1 MHSRPARIA
10 LAYLTLGAVWV
21 LASEWVL
28 PGLGVPTGGG
38 RALEG
43 LAFVAA
49 STAVVF
55 FLVFREFGVDRA
67 TLEERE
73 AVERRLAAAA
83 RFEAIGQLTGGIAHD
98 FNNLITAIAGN
109 LDSYLGRRNGR
120 ARSVELE
127 EAKRSTDRAAEL
139 TRQLLAFGRRQD
151 LHPERID
158 VNEVIRDMSSLLH
171 RLIGDR
177 IRITTACDQRLW
189 TVHADPGRVEQVVMN
204 LAINARDA
212 MPDGGELVL
221 RTSNAPI
228 DEEQSRR
235 FPFPFE
241 PGEYVRLDVEDTGV
255 GMDADTQTHIFEPF
269 FTTKPEGEG
278 TGLGLATVYGIV
290 KQSGGYIDVCSVPGD
305 GATFSIF
312 LPRVAERAEAAPA
325 VGAPV
330 EAEGAGSETVLVVED
345 DAAVR
350 SVVMRVLERRGFAV
364 LEAPDGPEALDVLQH
379 IHGGIDLLIADAV
392 MPEMPGC
399 QLIET
404 ARSRYPGLR
413 ALLISGYMAD
423 DLGSTAPYLAKPFT
437 PSQLVRSVRAALD
450 H

>member
-1 MHSRPARIA
+1 
-10 LAYLTLGAVWV
+10 
-21 LASEWVL
+21 
-28 PGLGVPTGGG
+28 
-38 RALEG
+38 
-43 LAFVAA
+43 
-49 STAVVF
+49 
-55 FLVFREFGVDRA
+55 
-67 TLEERE
+67 
-73 AVERRLAAAA
+73 
-83 RFEAIGQLTGGIAHD
+83 
-98 FNNLITAIAGN
+98 
-109 LDSYLGRRNGR
+109 
-120 ARSVELE
+120 SVELE

-255 GMDADTQTHIFEPF
+255 GMDADTQTRIFEPF
-269 FTTKPEGEG
+269 FTTKPKGEG

-330 EAEGAGSETVLVVED
+330 AAEGAG
-345 DAAVR
+345 
-350 SVVMRVLERRGFAV
+350 
-364 LEAPDGPEALDVLQH
+364 
-379 IHGGIDLLIADAV
+379 
-392 MPEMPGC
+392 
-399 QLIET
+399 
-404 ARSRYPGLR
+404 
-413 ALLISGYMAD
+413 
-423 DLGSTAPYLAKPFT
+423 
-437 PSQLVRSVRAALD
+437 
-450 H
+450 